1 MPFKSTTETMKKLH
15 LDYKRETGNQAK
27 SDAGDVEFGSEKA
40 GRFQDIKIPKY
51 LIEVA
56 DMPLELNFTNQVIEF
71 YTISYIKWLEEKVEQ
86 LSERKA

>member
-40 GRFQDIKIPKY
+40 GFSLLHKVYTAY
-51 LIEVA
+51 LSF
-56 DMPLELNFTNQVIEF
+56 P
-71 YTISYIKWLEEKVEQ
+71 
-86 LSERKA
+86 